1 MNMKLSSALVHQCT
15 GAPMHCSAPVH
26 WCTSAP
32 SVTVLGINIIH
43 IAEDCASINEI

>member
-1 MNMKLSSALVHQCT
+1 MNVKLSSALVHQCT
-15 GAPMHCSAPVH
+15 GAPVH

-43 IAEDCASINEI
+43 IAQYEFDL